1 MLIFSGALV
10 GFAIGLTGVGGGSL
24 MTPILLLFNY
34 PVAVAIGTDLLYAAI
49 TKASGMYFHHRHG
62 HVDWKTMSLLA
73 LGSIPV
79 SLIINIFIIDEAL
92 TDNADF
98 SAFLSSFLGVM
109 LILTALVMVFNRLIQ
124 RRLETDE
131 NETQKKYYKYLRNHR
146 SKLVFLL
153 GIILGICVTLSSV
166 GAGAFGAA
174 ILFMLFPSWPTKNV
188 VGTDIAHA
196 VPLTA
201 VAGLG
206 YLLNGLVDF
215 SLLLALV
222 VGSLPG
228 IYVGT
233 RLGSVL
239 PEKLLRTVLIF
250 VLLWLGIYFSLAQ
263 LH

>member
-1 MLIFSGALV
+1 MG
-10 GFAIGLTGVGGGSL
+10 
-24 MTPILLLFNY
+24 
-34 PVAVAIGTDLLYAAI
+34 
-49 TKASGMYFHHRHG
+49 
-62 HVDWKTMSLLA
+62 LLA
-73 LGSIPV
+73 VGSIPV

-92 TDNADF
+92 TDNANF

-109 LILTALVMVFNRLIQ
+109 LILTALVMIFNRLIQ
-124 RRLETDE
+124 RRLQTEE
-131 NETQKKYYKYLRNHR
+131 SESQKNYYKYLRKHR
-146 SKLVFLL
+146 STLVLLL
-153 GIILGICVTLSSV
+153 GIVLGICVTLSSV

-174 ILFMLFPSWPTKNV
+174 ILFMLFPSWPTKHV

-206 YLLNGLVDF
+206 YLFNGLVDYN
-215 SLLLALV
+215 LLFALV

-250 VLLWLGIYFSLAQ
+250 VLLGLGIYFSLAQ